1 MLVDT
6 PFETVSQL
14 ENVVQKYVNNK
25 IEYRSKEVLVNDFTL
40 EDVRLELSSSA
51 RKHTFIVDKA
61 VKQPNESFVSDIHI
75 KPLNMDILDIIPLD
89 LREQFKYEQGMTDAS
104 RTQLLQKNLTIVTL
118 IQNIQNQL
126 KEEEV
131 VEEDD
136 FLVEPTEVVASMETD
151 VQVNTLVDTSTPIS
165 TEIEDFSLE
174 DEGET
179 IEEQATQEIDDF
191 SLDSDEELS
200 NPLENVSQIDD
211 FSLDDEEPETD
222 LADKEQTED
231 IDDFVLDE
239 TEPTIDDFSLEE
251 EPTVDDCSLDE
262 EEEPKLD
269 DFTLEDTT
277 ISANTEDFSLDDVEE
292 PSNSVITQI
301 DNEPT
306 TQPLSELELFK
317 QAIGNVKESVP
328 KVTKTRTNVDDEE
341 PIIED
346 LDSIS
351 EDELDTDEL
360 DTDESDITEDLSDTD
375 EDENDI
381 EDESDD
387 FEDIDDF
394 DPEIDSSSDSIP
406 SAETDIEKEDSE
418 DLEDIDWDADDEVD
432 KTEDNVE
439 FTDTTS
445 VNITKVAMHIERP
458 TQASEWG
465 KSLEQKANNS
475 LGSQSGTQDFKQQ
488 FDKEEDESEIVPPEQ
503 VTKTFV
509 ENISREEKPVARAPS
524 QASVTQ
530 DKQELPPLRLYLKKH
545 AYTPIQTLIEMG
557 YSDMEIKD
565 GIKRGRFIIKR
576 GTLRALY

>member
-126 KEEEV
+126 KEDEV

-136 FLVEPTEVVASMETD
+136 SLVESTEVVASTETN
-151 VQVNTLVDTSTPIS
+151 VQANTLVDTATPIS

-174 DEGET
+174 DEGEI
-179 IEEQATQEIDDF
+179 IEKQSTQEIDDF

-200 NPLENVSQIDD
+200 NSLDNFSQIDD
-211 FSLDDEEPETD
+211 FSLDDEEEPETD

-231 IDDFVLDE
+231 VDDFVLDE
-239 TEPTIDDFSLEE
+239 TEPTVDDFSSE
-251 EPTVDDCSLDE
+251 EPTVDDFSLDE

-277 ISANTEDFSLDDVEE
+277 TSENIEDFALDDVEE
-292 PSNSVITQI
+292 PSNSVVTQI
-301 DNEPT
+301 DNEHT
-306 TQPLSELELFK
+306 TQPLSDLELFK
-317 QAIGNVKESVP
+317 QAIGNDKESVP

-360 DTDESDITEDLSDTD
+360 DTDESDITEDLSDTN

-381 EDESDD
+381 EDESDEFD
-387 FEDIDDF
+387 DIDDF
-394 DPEIDSSSDSIP
+394 DPEIDSSANSIP

-445 VNITKVAMHIERP
+445 VNITKVATHTERP

-465 KSLEQKANNS
+465 KSLEQRANNS
-475 LGSQSGTQDFKQQ
+475 LGSQNGTQDFKQQ
-488 FDKEEDESEIVPPEQ
+488 FDKEEDEVELVAPEQ

-530 DKQELPPLRLYLKKH
+530 DKQELPPLRVYLKKH

-557 YSDMEIKD
+557 YSDVEIKD

>member
-277 ISANTEDFSLDDVEE
+277 
-292 PSNSVITQI
+292 
-301 DNEPT
+301 
-306 TQPLSELELFK
+306 
-317 QAIGNVKESVP
+317 
-328 KVTKTRTNVDDEE
+328 
-341 PIIED
+341 
-346 LDSIS
+346 
-351 EDELDTDEL
+351 
-360 DTDESDITEDLSDTD
+360 
-375 EDENDI
+375 
-381 EDESDD
+381 
-387 FEDIDDF
+387 
-394 DPEIDSSSDSIP
+394 
-406 SAETDIEKEDSE
+406 
-418 DLEDIDWDADDEVD
+418 
-432 KTEDNVE
+432 
-439 FTDTTS
+439 
-445 VNITKVAMHIERP
+445 
-458 TQASEWG
+458 
-465 KSLEQKANNS
+465 
-475 LGSQSGTQDFKQQ
+475 
-488 FDKEEDESEIVPPEQ
+488 
-503 VTKTFV
+503 
-509 ENISREEKPVARAPS
+509 
-524 QASVTQ
+524 
-530 DKQELPPLRLYLKKH
+530 
-545 AYTPIQTLIEMG
+545 
-557 YSDMEIKD
+557 
-565 GIKRGRFIIKR
+565 
-576 GTLRALY
+576 